1 LIINTADIMVTKS
14 SVEFFQ
20 GVTTQEN
27 IASLV
32 SNKNIISN
40 LIKSPRGIYFL
51 VNTTR
56 DTDNWSALHEL
67 ASREYYES
75 AILEIISN
83 KEVRKAFA
91 DAKTSSGWSALHEAV
106 RHDSI
111 ALEIGKTLEGLEL
124 LKNTKTNSGWSALH
138 EASKSIKF
146 ILELT
151 QTEEGK
157 KFMHSLKRIC

>member
-1 LIINTADIMVTKS
+1 
-14 SVEFFQ
+14 
-20 GVTTQEN
+20 
-27 IASLV
+27 
-32 SNKNIISN
+32 
-40 LIKSPRGIYFL
+40 
-51 VNTTR
+51 
-56 DTDNWSALHEL
+56 
-67 ASREYYES
+67 
-75 AILEIISN
+75 
-83 KEVRKAFA
+83 
-91 DAKTSSGWSALHEAV
+91 V